1 MTIKLSLNELKR
13 LIYFKICVFYEF
25 CELNSDINSGYG
37 IAFDTTKCTILSF
50 NNISVGK
57 KMICSGLI
65 TFKGAYSSGT
75 SIGNV
80 THNGNVNVVNRAD
93 GILLSI
99 NGSATGM
106 VITANTSSVL
116 INGNATTATSYL
128 YMIQVQIA

>member
-1 MTIKLSLNELKR
+1 MLH
-13 LIYFKICVFYEF
+13 

-37 IAFDTTKCTILSF
+37 IDFDTTKCTINSF